1 MVIPPVIDTEP
12 CALIPPLASAKRPI
26 AMVVASSRRA
36 LEVAGSF
43 EEVRAIRDKAETLR
57 VYARS
62 IGAARDAQN
71 DCAELKIR
79 AERRMGEELARIEKN
94 AGGRPAAVPASA
106 AVPEKTG
113 DIVSPVSIAVPPLPA
128 PPPSPEKTSNVV
140 LSVSNHLAAPPEK
153 TGLIVRP
160 VSEKTATPPTPPS
173 LPEQAS
179 STASASPPPLIA
191 LPSLAEL
198 GISKTQSWR
207 WQAIASVPDEA
218 FEDHIASVKAG
229 DEELTTAGVYRL
241 AKQQRSQETLAAV
254 ANRVISAPTGRYSC
268 IVIDPP
274 WPMQKIERE
283 VRPNQVGFEYPT
295 MSEDEL
301 AAFPVP
307 HIAADDC
314 HLFCWT
320 TQKFLFMANRLIEA
334 WGFRY
339 VCQFVWHK
347 PGGFQ
352 PIGLPQYNCEF
363 ALYARRGTPKFV
375 DLKQFS
381 CCFSAPRREHSRKPD
396 EFYDMVRRVTA
407 APRIDVFSREA
418 REGFA
423 QYGNEAEKFASGWTA
438 PLSPSWSDDSTDVE
452 PSLAAMASTAVADLV
467 FAGEGSK

>member
-1 MVIPPVIDTEP
+1 MPRTFPGKSGWVMPQMTPPPIARTFSMVIPPVIDTES
-12 CALIPPLASAKRPI
+12 CALIPPLASAKRPMG
-26 AMVVASSRRA
+26 MVVASARRA
-36 LEVAGSF
+36 LEVAGSC
-43 EEVRAIRDKAETLR
+43 EEWGAIRDKAETLR

-106 AVPEKTG
+106 AVPEKTVH
-113 DIVSPVSIAVPPLPA
+113 IWSAVSIAVPPLPA

-153 TGLIVRP
+153 TVLIVRP

-191 LPSLAEL
+191 LPSLAKL

-274 WPMQKIERE
+274 WPMEKIERE

-307 HIAADDC
+307 DVAADDC

-320 TQKFLFMANRLIEA
+320 THKFLFMAQRLIPH

-339 VCQFVWHK
+339 VSAFVWHK

-381 CCFSAPRREHSRKPD
+381 CCFNAPRREHSRKPD
-396 EFYDMVRRVTA
+396 EFYDIVRRVTA

-423 QYGNEAEKFASGWTA
+423 QYGNETEKFA
-438 PLSPSWSDDSTDVE
+438 
-452 PSLAAMASTAVADLV
+452 AASHPPATT
-467 FAGEGSK
+467 

>member
-1 MVIPPVIDTEP
+1 MVIPPFIDTESCVLAP
-12 CALIPPLASAKRPI
+12 PPLVSAKRPI
-26 AMVVASSRRA
+26 EMVVASARRA

-43 EEVRAIRDKAETLR
+43 EEVKAVRDKAEALR
-57 VYARS
+57 AYLRS
-62 IGAARDAQN
+62 IDAARDAQN
-71 DCAELKIR
+71 DCAEIKIR
-79 AERRMGEELARIEKN
+79 AERRMGDELARIEKN
-94 AGGRPAAVPASA
+94 AGGRPV
-106 AVPEKTG
+106 ERTG
-113 DIVSPVSIAVPPLPA
+113 DTMSPVSNQAVPPP
-128 PPPSPEKTSNVV
+128 PPPSPEKTSNIV
-140 LSVSNHLAAPPEK
+140 LPVSTPAATATILPTPPPEQPAQARAAP
-153 TGLIVRP
+153 
-160 VSEKTATPPTPPS
+160 SEPPTPP
-173 LPEQAS
+173 P
-179 STASASPPPLIA
+179 
-191 LPSLAEL
+191 PSLAEL
-198 GISKTQSWR
+198 GISKMQSSR
-207 WQAIASVPDEA
+207 WQAIAGVPDEA
-218 FEDHIASVKAG
+218 FEDHVAGVKQSG
-229 DEELTTAGVYRL
+229 DELTTAGVYRL
-241 AKQQRSQETLAAV
+241 AKQKRNQEALAAV
-254 ANRVISAPTGRYSC
+254 ANRVVAVPTGRYSC

-339 VCQFVWHK
+339 VCQFIWHK

-381 CCFSAPRREHSRKPD
+381 CCFNAPRREHSRKPD
-396 EFYDMVRRVTA
+396 EFYDIVRRVTA

-423 QYGNEAEKFASGWTA
+423 QYGNETEKFAA
-438 PLSPSWSDDSTDVE
+438 
-452 PSLAAMASTAVADLV
+452 ASTAQSSAGWIEEPAAMEAADD
-467 FAGEGSK
+467 

>member
-1 MVIPPVIDTEP
+1 MVIPPFIDTESCVLAP
-12 CALIPPLASAKRPI
+12 PPLVSAKRPI
-26 AMVVASSRRA
+26 EMVVASARRA

-43 EEVRAIRDKAETLR
+43 EEVKAVRDKAEALR
-57 VYARS
+57 AYLRS
-62 IGAARDAQN
+62 IDAARDAQN
-71 DCAELKIR
+71 DCAEIKIR
-79 AERRMGEELARIEKN
+79 AERRMGDELARIEKN
-94 AGGRPAAVPASA
+94 AGGRPV
-106 AVPEKTG
+106 ERTG
-113 DIVSPVSIAVPPLPA
+113 DTMSPVSNQAVPP
-128 PPPSPEKTSNVV
+128 PPPSPEKTSNIV
-140 LSVSNHLAAPPEK
+140 LPVSTPAATATATILPTPPPEQPAQARAAP
-153 TGLIVRP
+153 
-160 VSEKTATPPTPPS
+160 SEPPTPP
-173 LPEQAS
+173 
-179 STASASPPPLIA
+179 
-191 LPSLAEL
+191 PSLAEL
-198 GISKTQSWR
+198 GISKMQSSR
-207 WQAIASVPDEA
+207 WQAIAGVPDEA
-218 FEDHIASVKAG
+218 FEDHVAGVKQSG
-229 DEELTTAGVYRL
+229 DELTTAGVYRL
-241 AKQQRSQETLAAV
+241 AKQKRNQEALVAV
-254 ANRVISAPTGRYSC
+254 ANRVVAVPTGRYSC

-339 VCQFVWHK
+339 VCQFIWHK

-381 CCFSAPRREHSRKPD
+381 CCFNAPRREHSRKPD